1 LTLGGA
7 AASIGT
13 PILRTKGVE
22 LTVDAFPDLASLN
35 DDDLAVLLRQ
45 AEDEEE
51 AISVRRRTLHR
62 RIDALRGA
70 RVARLRSQV
79 EEGTFDAPAP
89 TALERPIFEGTG
101 DTPEDHELDE
111 AAAESLSDDELRA
124 AIVGLEREE
133 DDISLHRRV
142 LHGRID
148 ILRAE
153 RERRRRGELHVEPT
167 DLGPILGGSP
177 R

>member
-1 LTLGGA
+1 
-7 AASIGT
+7 
-13 PILRTKGVE
+13 
-22 LTVDAFPDLASLN
+22 VDALPDLANVS
-35 DDDLAVLLRQ
+35 DDDLAALLRQ
-45 AEDEEE
+45 TEEE
-51 AISVRRRTLHR
+51 EETISVRRRFLHG

-89 TALERPIFEGTG
+89 TALARPIFEGTG
-101 DTPEDHELDE
+101 ETPEEHELDE
-111 AAAESLSDDELRA
+111 TDIDSLSDDELRA
-124 AIVGLEREE
+124 SIVELEREE

-167 DLGPILGGSP
+167 DLGPILGGSA